1 MLISKVLVNRIDL
14 GTNQWK
20 GFTMKRFGF
29 TSVAGVAIGSLALL
43 VSGASAAYAFTPTV
57 SEVRYLNGTDG
68 DESWYDTAL
77 SSNGSTVV
85 WTADS
90 GTYISDV
97 ATNTATRVDGIDGG
111 TWLMFDATE
120 TFVYVAEGSNIHKV
134 NMATKDIF
142 ATWTDAAY
150 TLSPSFL
157 YLSADGMSLYIL
169 GRNGSYPNF
178 DNAVAKVHLGT
189 GAFTQYASGDPGHF
203 NSRAAYDTT
212 SGLMYIPTKDT
223 ATGLDQFFNVF
234 DTASNTFTE
243 LPWTDSG
250 SPTDCDSQSG
260 VVVCLVDDTVDYVAT
275 IDASGSVVSS
285 LNVDTAV
292 SDADSVTLT
301 PGGTLAYVYGDNGA
315 LNNVEVIDLTTM
327 SSVIVLNLATEYQNQ
342 VKIAADAGEIWFTA
356 DYVRDY
362 DGGYQ
367 VATFEEIGGDSG
379 SGEGL
384 APTGAN
390 PEPVGLL
397 LSLGGLVLA
406 VGLVARYELTRRIA
420 RR

>member
-1 MLISKVLVNRIDL
+1 
-14 GTNQWK
+14 
-20 GFTMKRFGF
+20 
-29 TSVAGVAIGSLALL
+29 
-43 VSGASAAYAFTPTV
+43 
-57 SEVRYLNGTDG
+57 
-68 DESWYDTAL
+68 
-77 SSNGSTVV
+77 
-85 WTADS
+85 
-90 GTYISDV
+90 
-97 ATNTATRVDGIDGG
+97 
-111 TWLMFDATE
+111 
-120 TFVYVAEGSNIHKV
+120 
-134 NMATKDIF
+134 
-142 ATWTDAAY
+142 
-150 TLSPSFL
+150 
-157 YLSADGMSLYIL
+157 
-169 GRNGSYPNF
+169 
-178 DNAVAKVHLGT
+178 
-189 GAFTQYASGDPGHF
+189 
-203 NSRAAYDTT
+203 
-212 SGLMYIPTKDT
+212 MYIPTRDV
-223 ATGLDQFFNVF
+223 ATGLDKTFTVF

-250 SPTDCDSQSG
+250 RAIDCDYQSG
-260 VVVCLVDDTVDYVAT
+260 VVACLVDDTDDYVAT
-275 IDASGSVVSS
+275 IDASGAVVSS

-292 SDADSVTLT
+292 SSTESVTLT

-315 LNNVEVIDLTTM
+315 FNNVEAIDLTTM
-327 SSVIVLNLATEYQNQ
+327 SSVIVLNLATDYQNQ

>member
-1 MLISKVLVNRIDL
+1 
-14 GTNQWK
+14 
-20 GFTMKRFGF
+20 MKRFGF

-43 VSGASAAYAFTPTV
+43 VSGASAAYAFVPTI
-57 SEVRYLNGTDG
+57 SEVRYLDG
-68 DESWYDTAL
+68 PADGGESWYDLALTSDASTAVW
-77 SSNGSTVV
+77 ST
-85 WTADS
+85 DS
-90 GTYISDV
+90 GTFIVDV
-97 ATNTATRVDGIDGG
+97 ATNSATQIVGSNGG
-111 TWLMFDATE
+111 NSLILDATE
-120 TFVYVAEGSNIHKV
+120 TYVYLAEDRNVFKV
-134 NMATKDIF
+134 SMATKAIV

-150 TLSPSFL
+150 TLRPSYM
-157 YLSADGMSLYIL
+157 YLSADGASLYLL
-169 GRNGSYPNF
+169 GLKGSHPNF
-178 DNAVAKVHLGT
+178 EIAVAKVNLAT
-189 GAFTQYASGDPGHF
+189 GAFTEYESGDPGHLLR
-203 NSRAAYDTT
+203 RAAYDTT
-212 SGLMYIPTKDT
+212 SGLMYIPTRDV
-223 ATGLDQFFNVF
+223 ATGLDKTFTVF

-250 SPTDCDSQSG
+250 RAIDCDYQSG
-260 VVVCLVDDTVDYVAT
+260 VVACVVDDTDDYVAT
-275 IDASGSVVSS
+275 IDASGAVVSS

-292 SDADSVTLT
+292 SDTDSVTLT

-315 LNNVEVIDLTTM
+315 FNNVEVIDLTTM

>member
-1 MLISKVLVNRIDL
+1 
-14 GTNQWK
+14 
-20 GFTMKRFGF
+20 MKRFGF
-29 TSVAGVAIGSLALL
+29 TTAAGVVIGSLALL
-43 VSGASAAYAFTPTV
+43 VSGATAAHAFTPTI
-57 SEVRYLNGTDG
+57 SEVRYLDGPADG
-68 DESWYDTAL
+68 DESWYDLALTSDASTAVW
-77 SSNGSTVV
+77 ST
-85 WTADS
+85 DS
-90 GTYISDV
+90 GTFIVDV
-97 ATNTATRVDGIDGG
+97 ATNSATQIVGSNGG
-111 TWLMFDATE
+111 NSLILDATE
-120 TFVYVAEGSNIHKV
+120 TYVYLAEDRNVFKV
-134 NMATKDIF
+134 SMATKAIV

-150 TLSPSFL
+150 TLAPSDL
-157 YLSADGMSLYIL
+157 YLSADGASLYVL
-169 GRNGSYPNF
+169 GLKVSYPNF
-178 DNAVAKVHLGT
+178 EIAVAKVNLAT
-189 GAFTQYASGDPGHF
+189 GAFTQYASGDPGH
-203 NSRAAYDTT
+203 NSSRAAYDTN
-212 SGLMYIPTKDT
+212 SGLMYIPTRDV
-223 ATGLDQFFNVF
+223 ATGLDKTFTVF

-250 SPTDCDSQSG
+250 RAIDCDYQSG
-260 VVVCLVDDTVDYVAT
+260 VVACLVDDTDDYVAT
-275 IDASGSVVSS
+275 IDASGAVVSS

-292 SDADSVTLT
+292 SSTESVTLT

-315 LNNVEVIDLTTM
+315 FNNVEVIDLTTM
-327 SSVIVLNLATEYQNQ
+327 SSVIVLNLATDYQNQ

-406 VGLVARYELTRRIA
+406 VGLVARFELTRRIA

>member
-1 MLISKVLVNRIDL
+1 MYL
-14 GTNQWK
+14 GTIQWK

-29 TSVAGVAIGSLALL
+29 TSVTGVAIGSLALL
-43 VSGASAAYAFTPTV
+43 VSGASAAYAFIPTI
-57 SEVRYLNGTDG
+57 SEVRYLTSTGNSSDW
-68 DESWYDTAL
+68 DDSWHDLALTSDASTAVW
-77 SSNGSTVV
+77 ST
-85 WTADS
+85 DS
-90 GTYISDV
+90 GEFIVDV
-97 ATNTATRVDGIDGG
+97 ATNTATPIVGSNGG
-111 TWLMFDATE
+111 NSLILDATE
-120 TFVYVAEGSNIHKV
+120 TFVYVAEDSNIFKV
-134 NMATKDIF
+134 SMSTKAIV

-150 TLSPSFL
+150 TLDVQNM
-157 YLSADGMSLYIL
+157 YLSADGASLYVL
-169 GRNGSYPNF
+169 GRDGSYPNW
-178 DNAVAKVHLGT
+178 DIAVAKVNLAT
-189 GAFTQYASGDPGHF
+189 GAFTQYASGDPGHLGY
-203 NSRAAYDTT
+203 RAAYDTT
-212 SGLMYIPTKDT
+212 SGLIYIPTRDL
-223 ATGLDQFFNVF
+223 ATGLDVFFNVF

-260 VVVCLVDDTVDYVAT
+260 VVVCLVDDTVDYMAT
-275 IDASGSVVSS
+275 IDASGAVFSS

-327 SSVIVLNLATEYQNQ
+327 SSVIVLNLATSDENQ

-367 VATFEEIGGDSG
+367 VATFEEIGADSG
-379 SGEGL
+379 SGEEL
-384 APTGAN
+384 AKTGAN
-390 PEPVGLL
+390 SEPVGLL

>member
-1 MLISKVLVNRIDL
+1 M
-14 GTNQWK
+14 
-20 GFTMKRFGF
+20 
-29 TSVAGVAIGSLALL
+29 
-43 VSGASAAYAFTPTV
+43 
-57 SEVRYLNGTDG
+57 
-68 DESWYDTAL
+68 
-77 SSNGSTVV
+77 
-85 WTADS
+85 
-90 GTYISDV
+90 
-97 ATNTATRVDGIDGG
+97 ATNTATPIVGSNGG
-111 TWLMFDATE
+111 SSLILDATE
-120 TFVYVAEGSNIHKV
+120 TFVYVAEGRNIFKV
-134 NMATKDIF
+134 SMSTKAIV

-150 TLSPSFL
+150 TLNPEYM
-157 YLSADGMSLYIL
+157 YLSADGASLYLL
-169 GRNGSYPNF
+169 GRKGSYPNF
-178 DNAVAKVHLGT
+178 ENAVAKVNLAT
-189 GAFTQYASGDPGHF
+189 GAFTQYASGNPGHF
-203 NSRAAYDTT
+203 LSRAAYDTT
-212 SGLMYIPTKDT
+212 SGLIYIPTRDS

-234 DTASNTFTE
+234 DTASNTFTD

-250 SPTDCDSQSG
+250 MPIDCDSQSG
-260 VVVCLVDDTVDYVAT
+260 VVVCLVDDTADFVAT
-275 IDASGSVVSS
+275 IDASGAVVSS

-327 SSVIVLNLATEYQNQ
+327 SSMAVLNLDTEYQNL

-356 DYVRDY
+356 DYVRDF

-367 VATFEEIGGDSG
+367 VATFEDIGADSG

-384 APTGAN
+384 AKTGAN

-420 RR
+420 QR

>member
-1 MLISKVLVNRIDL
+1 
-14 GTNQWK
+14 
-20 GFTMKRFGF
+20 MKRFGF

-43 VSGASAAYAFTPTV
+43 VSGASAAYAFIPTI
-57 SEVRYLNGTDG
+57 SEVRYLDGPDG

-77 SSNGSTVV
+77 SSNASTVA
-85 WTADS
+85 WTTDS

-120 TFVYVAEGSNIHKV
+120 TFVYVAQGRNIHKV
-134 NMATKDIF
+134 NMASKEIA

-150 TLSPSFL
+150 TLAPSYL
-157 YLSADGMSLYIL
+157 YLSADGTSLIII

-178 DNAVAKVHLGT
+178 ENAVAKVNLAS
-189 GAFTQYASGDPGHF
+189 GAFTQYASGDPGNF
-203 NSRAAYDTT
+203 MSRPAYDTT
-212 SGLMYIPTKDT
+212 SGLIYIPTRDV

-234 DTASNTFTE
+234 DTNSNTFTDI
-243 LPWTDSG
+243 PWTGSG
-250 SPTDCDSQSG
+250 MPIDCDSQSG
-260 VVVCLVDDTVDYVAT
+260 VVACLVNDTVDYLAT
-275 IDASGSVVSS
+275 IDASGAVVSS

-292 SDADSVTLT
+292 SSTDSVTLT

-315 LNNVEVIDLTTM
+315 FNNVEVVDLTTM
-327 SSVIVLNLATEYQNQ
+327 SSVMVLNLATEYQNQ

-367 VATFEEIGGDSG
+367 VATFEEIGADSG
-379 SGEGL
+379 SGEEL
-384 APTGAN
+384 AKTGAN
-390 PEPVGLL
+390 SEPVGLL
-397 LSLGGLVLA
+397 LTLGGLVLA
-406 VGLVARYELTRRIA
+406 VGLVARYELTRRNA
-420 RR
+420 QR